1 MKQVSKRILSLS
13 AIAVAIAVAPQ
24 VSAANWSDTSVGY
37 RYGTQFTEPFNP
49 EKVKKNILSLTH
61 VSGYDYGQNF
71 VNVDFLQSN
80 NMDPANGDARG
91 QGKGAT
97 EAYVTYRHQ
106 LHLGKAFDTDLSFGP
121 VSDFGL
127 TAGLDLNTKNT
138 QFAPRKQLLV
148 VGPTVK
154 FAVPKGFLDFS
165 ILYGHER
172 NHEATVNRATDVLES
187 RDVTFE
193 DHAIYN
199 LTWGLPFE
207 AGMVPMK
214 FQGFANYVTPKGKGK
229 TNEQL
234 VRTSLMVDIG
244 KLAFDADNKLWA
256 GVGYEYWHNKFGNQ
270 KGTGTQTNAAT
281 FNLEYHF

>member
-37 RYGTQFTEPFNP
+37 RYGTHFTEPNI
-49 EKVKKNILSLTH
+49 EDKVKKNILSLTH

-71 VNVDFLQSN
+71 VNVDLLQSN
-80 NMDPANGDARG
+80 NADPANGDDKWE
-91 QGKGAT
+91 GKGAT

-106 LHLGKAFDTDLSFGP
+106 LHLGKVFDTDLSFGP

-138 QFAPRKQLLV
+138 AFAPRKQLLV

-172 NHEATVNRATDVLES
+172 NHQKLGPNPGEDI
-187 RDVTFE
+187 TFE

-244 KLAFDADNKLWA
+244 KQSLS
-256 GVGYEYWHNKFGNQ
+256 
-270 KGTGTQTNAAT
+270 
-281 FNLEYHF
+281 

>member
-37 RYGTQFTEPFNP
+37 RYGNHFTEPTNP
-49 EKVKKNILSLTH
+49 NKVKKHVLSLTH

-80 NMDPANGDARG
+80 SADPANNSD
-91 QGKGAT
+91 KGAT

-106 LHLGKAFDTDLSFGP
+106 LHLGKVFDTDLSFGP

-138 QFAPRKQLLV
+138 TFAPRKQLVV

-154 FAVPKGFLDFS
+154 FALPKGFVDFS

-172 NHEATVNRATDVLES
+172 NHNGYTGEDI
-187 RDVTFE
+187 TFK

-199 LTWGLPFE
+199 LTWGIPFE
-207 AGMVPMK
+207 LGVMPMK
-214 FQGFANYVTPKGKGK
+214 FQGFANYITPKGKGM

-234 VRTSLMVDIG
+234 VRTSLMVDVG

-270 KGTGTQTNAAT
+270 KGDGTQTNAPT

>member
-37 RYGTQFTEPFNP
+37 RYSSQFAEPNNDS
-49 EKVKKNILSLTH
+49 KVKKNILSLTH

-71 VNVDFLQSN
+71 VNVDVLQSN
-80 NMDPANGDARG
+80 SADPAKDSE
-91 QGKGAT
+91 KGAT

-106 LHLGKAFDTDLSFGP
+106 LHLGKVFDTDLSFGP

-138 QFAPRKQLLV
+138 AFAPRKQLVV

-165 ILYGHER
+165 IMYGHER
-172 NHEATVNRATDVLES
+172 NHNSFKPAGE
-187 RDVTFE
+187 RDITFE
-193 DHAIYN
+193 DYAIYN
-199 LTWGLPFE
+199 LTWGIPFE
-207 AGMVPMK
+207 LGVMPMK
-214 FQGFANYVTPKGKGK
+214 FQGFANYMTPKGKGT

-234 VRTSLMVDIG
+234 VRTSLMVDVG

-270 KGTGTQTNAAT
+270 KGDGTQTNAPT

>member
-13 AIAVAIAVAPQ
+13 AIALAVAVAPQ
-24 VSAANWSDTSVGY
+24 VSAANWSDTFVGY
-37 RYGTQFTEPFNP
+37 RYGTQFTEPKNP
-49 EKVKKNILSLTH
+49 EKVKKNIFSLTH

-71 VNVDFLQSN
+71 VNVDLLQSN
-80 NMDPANGDARG
+80 NMDPASGDKRG
-91 QGKGAT
+91 EGKGAT

-106 LHLGKAFDTDLSFGP
+106 LHLGKVFDTDMSFGP

-127 TAGLDLNTKNT
+127 TAGVDLNTKNT
-138 QFAPRKQLLV
+138 AFGPRKQLFV

-154 FAVPKGFLDFS
+154 FALPKGFVDFS

-172 NHEATVNRATDVLES
+172 NRDGFKPAGETDI
-187 RDVTFE
+187 TFN
-193 DHAIYN
+193 DYAIYN
-199 LTWGLPFE
+199 LTWGVPFE
-207 AGMVPMK
+207 LGVMPMK
-214 FQGFANYVTPKGKGK
+214 FQGFANYNTPKGKGT

-234 VRTSLMVDIG
+234 VRTSLMVDVG

-256 GVGYEYWHNKFGNQ
+256 GVGYEYWRNKFGNQ
-270 KGTGTQTNAAT
+270 KGDGTQTNAAT

>member
-37 RYGTQFTEPFNP
+37 RYGNHFTEPNNDS
-49 EKVKKNILSLTH
+49 KVKKNILTLTH

-71 VNVDFLQSN
+71 VNVDVLQSN
-80 NMDPANGDARG
+80 SADPAKDSE
-91 QGKGAT
+91 KGAT

-106 LHLGKAFDTDLSFGP
+106 LHLGKVFDTDLSFGP

-138 QFAPRKQLLV
+138 AFAPRKQLVV

-165 ILYGHER
+165 IMYGHER
-172 NHEATVNRATDVLES
+172 NHNSFKPAGE
-187 RDVTFE
+187 RDITFE

-199 LTWGLPFE
+199 LTWGIPFE
-207 AGMVPMK
+207 LGVMPMK
-214 FQGFANYVTPKGKGK
+214 FQGFANYITPKGKGT

-234 VRTSLMVDIG
+234 VRTSLMVDVG

-270 KGTGTQTNAAT
+270 KGPGTQTNAPT